1 MFRKEAL
8 DRLSSLEE
16 LDELMRVTTPR
27 SWLALLALGSLLVVA
42 LLWGLFTTIPTTIA
56 GRGSLTAAAGNAAE
70 LQATVYVGIDDGRQI
85 QPGMPVK
92 LALARA
98 PKEQWGVLLG
108 TVTAVADVP
117 SDQEGM
123 RGSLGNDA
131 YAQALAGA
139 GLIVPVQVQFVRDP
153 ATPSGYKWSSPQ
165 GPPMPLQKGMLCQ
178 GTITINEQR
187 AISLMLR

>member
-42 LLWGLFTTIPTTIA
+42 LIWGLFTTIPTSIA
-56 GRGSLTAAAGNAAE
+56 GRGSLTGAGGNATD
-70 LQATVYVGIDDGRQI
+70 LSATVYVSVDDGRQI

-92 LALARA
+92 LALART
-98 PKEQWGVLLG
+98 PKEQWGLLLG
-108 TVTAVADVP
+108 TVTAVADLP
-117 SDQEGM
+117 ADQGGM
-123 RGSLGNDA
+123 RDTLGNDA

-153 ATPSGYKWSSPQ
+153 STPSGYKWSSPQ
-165 GPPMPLQKGMLCQ
+165 GPPTPLNAGMLCQ

-187 AISLMLR
+187 AINLVLQ